1 MTVKLL
7 TFLQVLFTYF
17 AIGVFFSWSF
27 CARFS
32 INHNSG
38 YLWQIGFHFL
48 NRLFWVFL
56 LVFDFFFFK
65 KKANKY
71 SAFCFLPV
79 QIKCQ
84 KDNFT
89 FLYCVFIVKSMYFCF

>member
-38 YLWQIGFHFL
+38 YLWQVGFRFL
-48 NRLFWVFL
+48 KRLFWGFS
-56 LVFDFFFFK
+56 FFVNFGIFF
-65 KKANKY
+65 
-71 SAFCFLPV
+71 
-79 QIKCQ
+79 
-84 KDNFT
+84 
-89 FLYCVFIVKSMYFCF
+89 